1 MDGNDLS
8 KIDIKICVIV
18 FVKFSSTSKKLGRI
32 GADAILGRLASSCC
46 ALCDPEICLASA
58 DKAPNCL
65 MI

>member
-18 FVKFSSTSKKLGRI
+18 FVKFNLTSKKLGRI

-46 ALCDPEICLASA
+46 TLCDPEICLASA

>member
-32 GADAILGRLASSCC
+32 GADAIWAGLLHHVVHC
-46 ALCDPEICLASA
+46 ATPKSA
-58 DKAPNCL
+58 WPLPKNPQIA
-65 MI
+65 

>member
-1 MDGNDLS
+1 MDGDDLS
-8 KIDIKICVIV
+8 NIDIKIFINI
-18 FVKFSSTSKKLGRI
+18 FINFNLTTKKLGRI
-32 GADAILGRLASSCC
+32 GADAILGRLATSYC